1 MIVLTLRNAAS
12 KQTNKHTNE
21 IKDFNHK
28 IKYPFRTA
36 FNVFV
41 YVTETESLPLLARE
55 RERERLFLYFMEFQI
70 INNKN
75 VVLGFRGGCGL
86 FESMALLHDS

>member
-41 YVTETESLPLLARE
+41 YVTETEPPTSCE
-55 RERERLFLYFMEFQI
+55 RERGRETLSVFYGI
-70 INNKN
+70 PNNK
-75 VVLGFRGGCGL
+75 
-86 FESMALLHDS
+86 